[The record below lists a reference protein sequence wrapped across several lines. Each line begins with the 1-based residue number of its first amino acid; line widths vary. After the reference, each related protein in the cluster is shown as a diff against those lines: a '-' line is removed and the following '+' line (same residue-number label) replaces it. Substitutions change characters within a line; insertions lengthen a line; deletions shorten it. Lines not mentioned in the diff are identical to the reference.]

1 MYTGNKETFIKI
13 KNFLLEKGF
22 SVSDATHIGDDK
34 YEFEEEFSSKKIGLS
49 PIHKVL
55 GWIENEKV
63 QYKAVVIGQ
72 IFCD

>member
-13 KNFLLEKGF
+13 KKFLLEKGF
-22 SVSDATHIGDDK
+22 SVSDAIHIGDDK
-34 YEFEEEFSSKKIGLS
+34 YEFEESISKKLGAS
-49 PIHKVL
+49 SIHKVL

>member
-22 SVSDATHIGDDK
+22 SVSDAIHIGDDK
-34 YEFEEEFSSKKIGLS
+34 YEFEEFNSKKLGAS
-49 PIHKVL
+49 SIHKIL